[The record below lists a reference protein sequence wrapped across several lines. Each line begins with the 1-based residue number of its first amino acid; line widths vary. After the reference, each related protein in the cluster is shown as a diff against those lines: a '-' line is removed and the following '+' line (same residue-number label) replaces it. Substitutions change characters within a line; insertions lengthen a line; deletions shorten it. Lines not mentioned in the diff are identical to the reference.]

1 MKIKMSVC
9 LDPEIQKT
17 VIREKGIAKASSYV
31 NQALKEYFIARKIEL
46 ESEMSCPQ

>member
-1 MKIKMSVC
+1 MKIKMSLC

-17 VIREKGIAKASSYV
+17 VIREKGIAKVSSYV

-46 ESEMSCPQ
+46 EGDISCPQ